1 MLSEAGGAQLRQAGW
16 HWHMQRRHVPP
27 STACCSRQWQARC
40 CMPPL
45 PWDTSTRGRPSGGW
59 GESGRL
65 ALMAGCGSRMTAVRC
80 GADTVGGS
88 GAASHS
94 CGPSP
99 HPATPA
105 LQVELPG
112 AGRAAVLRRVWSTG
126 HLRFLPGAGPAR
138 AGVLRRACA
147 GLCACRWSCTGTL
160 CRRAAAPRGCPRRCR
175 SPRPCPPLP
184 MHSHPPPRTGTGT
197 GTGDA
202 EPHDPGAGGPSG
214 HHHHSHPLLRTL
226 PPGWRAAG
234 VLQGLPWGCAGG
246 AQGTAGA
253 RLACLPM
260 CQQGGTPAGPAG
272 QGHGRR

>member
-1 MLSEAGGAQLRQAGW
+1 
-16 HWHMQRRHVPP
+16 
-27 STACCSRQWQARC
+27 
-40 CMPPL
+40 
-45 PWDTSTRGRPSGGW
+45 
-59 GESGRL
+59 
-65 ALMAGCGSRMTAVRC
+65 MAGCGSRMTAVRC

-260 CQQGGTPAGPAG
+260 CQQAARQQAQQARGMAGGDATPCSRCPQIEGDRA
-272 QGHGRR
+272 HGKMSPLVRLGTQKATEVGCGAACTAAWLAWSDMALLRPTRAYLPC